1 MQEKLNNDVF
11 ARQCHLVSSA
21 KTETKQSN
29 GYFYG
34 IYNMNGRI
42 IDIFLRRLD
51 SYINPKI
58 ENRVI
63 YGTLISG
70 VGLLSAPKVFALI
83 SSISIKSEGYEINI
97 KNGQLDDFNLIFG
110 FMLILVSVLTL
121 YIFRIHKRPEFVIES
136 DSPLARLWKEYGYSF
151 QHQTLINPLLLK
163 DLVGWISDNGRQIA
177 SIDIAGS
184 NSSNRY
190 FGEVLVREFEGRI
203 FVEVQEE
210 GGRETF
216 GYEYLGTS
224 ESGIHVVHAY
234 DQTGGSATF
243 HWILLLQIEE
253 SSVLMYE
260 DKINVKTEKTP
271 VLKLIGRL
279 SLGDRY
285 NGNVS
290 MERGV
295 IQIGKDNS
303 HLPEHIVNSGKYIV
317 VK

>member
-1 MQEKLNNDVF
+1 M
-11 ARQCHLVSSA
+11 R
-21 KTETKQSN
+21 
-29 GYFYG
+29 
-34 IYNMNGRI
+34 GRI
-42 IDIFLRRLD
+42 TEILLRRLD

-70 VGLLSAPKVFALI
+70 AGLLLTPKMSVLI
-83 SSISIKSEGYEINI
+83 SNISIKLESHEINI
-97 KNGQLDDFNLIFG
+97 NNNPLDDFSIVFG
-110 FMLILVSVLTL
+110 FILILISVLTL
-121 YIFRIHKRPEFVIES
+121 YIFKIYKRPEFVIQS
-136 DSPLARLWKEYGYSF
+136 DSPSARLWRDYGYSF
-151 QHQTLINPLLLK
+151 QHRPLINPLLLK

-190 FGEVLVREFEGRI
+190 FGEVLVRETEGKL
-203 FVEVQEE
+203 FVEVQGE
-210 GGRETF
+210 GLDGF

-234 DQTGGSATF
+234 DQTSGSATF

-260 DKINVKTEKTP
+260 HESNVKTEKTP
-271 VLKLIGRL
+271 VLKLVGKL

-285 NGNVS
+285 VGSVT

-295 IQIGKDNS
+295 IHISKDDS
-303 HLPEHIVNSGKYIV
+303 HHPEHLINSSKNIV

>member
-1 MQEKLNNDVF
+1 MKE
-11 ARQCHLVSSA
+11 
-21 KTETKQSN
+21 
-29 GYFYG
+29 
-34 IYNMNGRI
+34 RI
-42 IDIFLRRLD
+42 TDIFLRRLD

-63 YGTLISG
+63 YGALISG
-70 VGLLSAPKVFALI
+70 VSLLLAPKILALI
-83 SSISIKSEGYEINI
+83 SGISIKSESYEINI
-97 KNGQLDDFNLIFG
+97 KNSQLDDFIIVFG
-110 FMLILVSVLTL
+110 FILILLSVLTL

-136 DSPLARLWKEYGYSF
+136 DSPSARLWKEYGYSF

-163 DLVGWISDNGRQIA
+163 DLVGWISDSGRQIA

-190 FGEVLVREFEGRI
+190 FGEVLVQEIKGRI

-210 GGRETF
+210 EGRETF

-224 ESGIHVVHAY
+224 ESGIHVLHAY
-234 DQTGGSATF
+234 DRTGGSATF

-253 SSVLMYE
+253 SSVLVYE
-260 DKINVKTEKTP
+260 DESAVKTEKTP
-271 VLKLIGRL
+271 VLKLVGRL

-285 NGNVS
+285 IGNVS
-290 MERGV
+290 VERGV
-295 IQIGKDNS
+295 IHISKDDS
-303 HLPEHIVNSGKYIV
+303 HLPEHLINSSKNIV